1 MPEKTADP
9 SSGQMALQSAR
20 ELAPE
25 LAARAAEGE
34 ALRTMP
40 ADLVDRIKSAAVP
53 NGHPMFLGGLE
64 LDPLAILE
72 VVELLCEADGSAG
85 WTVSIGNSTAFF
97 AWLEPSVA
105 RR

>member
-1 MPEKTADP
+1 MV
-9 SSGQMALQSAR
+9 LQSAR

-40 ADLVDRIKSAAVP
+40 ADLVDRIKSA
-53 NGHPMFLGGLE
+53 GLFRMALPRCPWWLAE
-64 LDPLAILE
+64 IDPLAILE

-85 WTVSIGNSTAFF
+85 WTVLIGNSTACF
-97 AWLEPSVA
+97 AWLEPSVPRDD